1 METDFEVDTFGKSIS
16 RSKNI
21 VYEQYFSSRKMFLD
35 CLHLLDQKNK
45 SENSHFLLFVT
56 LAAPSEY
63 VSATVK
69 TGPAA
74 KVRSATSTP
83 ATS

>member
-1 METDFEVDTFGKSIS
+1 MKLILSGNQFRDRKTLYMS
-16 RSKNI
+16 NI
-21 VYEQYFSSRKMFLD
+21 FHPEKCSWIAYI
-35 CLHLLDQKNK
+35 LLDQKNK

-74 KVRSATSTP
+74 KVRAATSTP